1 MIRKLLEKYWSNNS
15 SLEEKKELLEIIDN
29 PKVVSE
35 KITQTWSENDNTIM
49 IDKRLSRKVLQKIHQ
64 KINETHKTKK
74 HFSTYSSFIKFSIAA
89 SLVLYCVFGLL
100 YHKNI
105 ASTSTVALVNYDTIS
120 NETAD
125 KLMNIRLNDNS
136 TVVLYPKSEIVYD
149 GQFNQKNR
157 AVLLMGKAKFKVYKN
172 KELPFTVSIKS
183 FTTTALGTEFIVTE
197 NIKNNQASVQLLE
210 GKVRIDSQKKAAFE
224 SVFLNAGENF
234 WLDLENNQVQITNQ
248 KISKPKTVSTKK
260 YTEKTEIITLPEIP
274 ETEKNNEIT
283 DEIIFDKTPLID
295 VFDKIEKTYQT
306 KIHTTNIPKELTFTG
321 RFKSTDNYQQII
333 EIICQLNDLQYQA
346 IDKQVYIEK

>member
-1 MIRKLLEKYWSNNS
+1 M
-15 SLEEKKELLEIIDN
+15 
-29 PKVVSE
+29 
-35 KITQTWSENDNTIM
+35 
-49 IDKRLSRKVLQKIHQ
+49 
-64 KINETHKTKK
+64 
-74 HFSTYSSFIKFSIAA
+74 
-89 SLVLYCVFGLL
+89 
-100 YHKNI
+100 
-105 ASTSTVALVNYDTIS
+105 
-120 NETAD
+120 
-125 KLMNIRLNDNS
+125 
-136 TVVLYPKSEIVYD
+136 
-149 GQFNQKNR
+149 
-157 AVLLMGKAKFKVYKN
+157 
-172 KELPFTVSIKS
+172 
-183 FTTTALGTEFIVTE
+183 
-197 NIKNNQASVQLLE
+197 
-210 GKVRIDSQKKAAFE
+210 RIDSQKKAAFE